1 MVMLCDTAQHH
12 AIGPHAFFPQNRRS
26 GFIDKQRE
34 NNDQKKSTAGKTKD
48 NFTFLTKIRV
58 CFRVI
63 YRLNMTTICFGGK
76 NGNVRV

>member
-34 NNDQKKSTAGKTKD
+34 NNDQKKEY
-48 NFTFLTKIRV
+48 
-58 CFRVI
+58 CW
-63 YRLNMTTICFGGK
+63 K
-76 NGNVRV
+76 N